1 VKSDMSTPV
10 IRPALVDD
18 FPVIESLNHSVM
30 NLTSPLDAA
39 RIQQLHDISSY
50 HRVITQDGQLTAFLL
65 VLGPDCD
72 YDSVN
77 YQWFDQHYDDFAYI
91 DRIVVRDGSRGQGL
105 GTILYEDLFAWSTSQ
120 KIRNIVCEYN
130 AEPLNE
136 ASRDFHN
143 ALGFQEVSLEQIGQA
158 KQVSMQLRVLAV

>member
-1 VKSDMSTPV
+1 MKSDMSTPV
-10 IRPALVDD
+10 IRSALVDD

-30 NLTSPLDAA
+30 NLTSPMDAE

-50 HRVITQDGQLTAFLL
+50 HRVITQDSLLTAFLL

-77 YQWFDQHYDDFAYI
+77 YQWFDQRYDDFAYI
-91 DRIVVRDGSRGQGL
+91 DRIVVRDRSRGHGL
-105 GTILYEDLFAWSTSQ
+105 GTILYEDLFAWATSQ

-136 ASRDFHN
+136 ASREFHN
-143 ALGFQEVSLEQIGQA
+143 ALGFQEVSLETIGQV
-158 KQVSMQLRVLAV
+158 KRVSMQLRVLAV

>member
-1 VKSDMSTPV
+1 MKSDISTPV
-10 IRPALVDD
+10 IRPAMVDD
-18 FPVIESLNHSVM
+18 FTVIESLNSCVV
-30 NLTSPLDAA
+30 NLTSPMDAE
-39 RIQQLHDISSY
+39 RIQQLPAMSSY
-50 HRVITQDGQLTAFLL
+50 HRVIAQDSQLMAFLL

-91 DRIVVRDGSRGQGL
+91 DRIVVRDGSRSQGL
-105 GTILYEDLFAWSTSQ
+105 GTILYEDLFAWAISQ

-136 ASRDFHN
+136 ASREFHN
-143 ALGFQEVSLEQIGQA
+143 ALGFQEVSLETFGQA
-158 KQVSMQLRVLAV
+158 KRVAMQLRVLPV